1 MITPQQ
7 TEQLFLFTK
16 KKMVHYYDLQVELVD
31 HLANMIEEIMENDPE
46 ISFDSALKKAYAS
59 FGLFGFAHI
68 VQQKENSLLAKYKK
82 LWWKEM
88 KNQFK
93 WPEIMLSVIILISAW
108 LLVNTFP
115 AQLLGTF
122 FLSAWV
128 LCWIIQ
134 VRYTKQPAKNGKNL
148 LMLYYDPFL
157 NSLFLF
163 TGQFVGWS
171 FIYSANPYLATTVF
185 VTGALFEIATFRL
198 NRKLRKEARELFP
211 EAFLKT
217 A

>member
-7 TEQLFLFTK
+7 TEQLFHFTK

-68 VQQKENSLLAKYKK
+68 VQQKENSLQAKYKK

-93 WPEIMLSVIILISAW
+93 WPEIIFSA
-108 LLVNTFP
+108 LLVLVTWT
-115 AQLLGTF
+115 ALELIDMVTIGIF
-122 FLSAWV
+122 FFIGWLTCQFIEGG
-128 LCWIIQ
+128 LMRQ
-134 VRYTKQPAKNGKNL
+134 NRKNGKKL
-148 LMLYYDPFL
+148 LMLQFAPEAI
-157 NSLFLF
+157 SLFNLF
-163 TGQFVGWS
+163 YQFFGWT
-171 FIYSANPYLATTVF
+171 FVATMNPYIITIIF
-185 VTGALFEIATFRL
+185 VAGILVQIATFRL
-198 NRKLRKEARELFP
+198 LLRVRNEARQQFP